1 MILSIEW
8 MNERSRINSLYLPM
22 LLLDR
27 FLFFFDD
34 DGHHDDND
42 SVINMRGVRNNK
54 YRLQKKN
61 FDLCSRNSILYS

>member
-1 MILSIEW
+1 
-8 MNERSRINSLYLPM
+8 M